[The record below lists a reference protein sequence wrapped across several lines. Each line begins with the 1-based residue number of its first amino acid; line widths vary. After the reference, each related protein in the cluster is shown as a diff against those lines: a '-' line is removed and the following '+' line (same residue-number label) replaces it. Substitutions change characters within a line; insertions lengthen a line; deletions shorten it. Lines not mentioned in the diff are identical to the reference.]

1 MFRFFKEVLSG
12 VDAVTY
18 LLSNGTQNNQRGGST
33 MWKKI
38 VALFRH
44 PAVEKPYIQPKP
56 VKCYQLELPF
66 E

>member
-1 MFRFFKEVLSG
+1 
-12 VDAVTY
+12 
-18 LLSNGTQNNQRGGST
+18 

-38 VALFRH
+38 VALLFRH
-44 PAVEKPYIQPKP
+44 PAVEKPYIPPKP